1 VRPVPEHA
9 AARDLVAAQP
19 TRARILAILR
29 EEGRAVETAE
39 LAAALGL
46 HPTGVRLHLERLRG
60 AGLVRAERV
69 VHGRGR
75 PRHAWWPAG
84 PAADPPDAG
93 AVLSVWLAGALATGA
108 RGPRGVEDAGL
119 AAGRELG
126 AGRAH
131 EPAARAVRDVM
142 ASLGFQPRPGP
153 GSGDGRSCL
162 TLGNCPYRDAVRA
175 NREAICTLHRGLV
188 RGVLAA
194 VDPGA
199 RLTRF
204 VPHDPDAA
212 GCEIEVSG

>member
-1 VRPVPEHA
+1 VRPA
-9 AARDLVAAQP
+9 DLDVVAQP
-19 TRARILAILR
+19 TRARILHLLR
-29 EEGRAVETAE
+29 AEDGPVETAR

-46 HPTGVRLHLERLRG
+46 HPTGVRLHLERLRT

-75 PRHAWWPAG
+75 PRHAWSPAG

-93 AVLSVWLAGALATGA
+93 AVLSVWLAGALAAGA
-108 RGPRGVEDAGL
+108 REARDVEEVGR

-126 AGRAH
+126 AARRG
-131 EPAARAVRDVM
+131 EDPARAVRGVM
-142 ASLGFQPRPGP
+142 ASLGFGPREDAAGAPEGT
-153 GSGDGRSCL
+153 CL

-175 NREAICTLHRGLV
+175 NRDAICTLHRGLV
-188 RGVLAA
+188 RGVLEAA
-194 VDPGA
+194 APSA

-212 GCEIEVSG
+212 GCEIEVGPADH